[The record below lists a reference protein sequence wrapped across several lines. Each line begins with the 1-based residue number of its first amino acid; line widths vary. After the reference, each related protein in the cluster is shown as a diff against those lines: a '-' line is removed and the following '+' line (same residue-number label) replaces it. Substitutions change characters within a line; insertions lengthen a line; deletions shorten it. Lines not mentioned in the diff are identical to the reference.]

1 MIINNKTWTNVDEI
15 PVVSQSSSSSE
26 FSANFNKL
34 KALALE
40 LGVHGQRC
48 AQFDQDKISVGADG

>member
-1 MIINNKTWTNVDEI
+1 MIINTKTWTNVDEI
-15 PVVSQSSSSSE
+15 PVVSQPSSE